1 MTLPRI
7 AIDAMGGD
15 EGVRVMVEGAA
26 LARRDHDAF
35 KFLLVGDETR
45 IERALDNHPGLRGA
59 SEILHCDDVVAGD
72 ELPSR
77 ALRRAKT
84 TSMGLAVNAVKTG
97 EAGAAVSAGNTG
109 ALMAMS
115 KIALRTMPG
124 IDRPALAALLP
135 SLESHDV
142 VMLDLGANTEAD
154 ARNLVQFAVMGAAYS
169 RIVNGFD
176 RPKVRLLNIGT
187 EEIKGTES
195 LRDAAT
201 QLQSATQDSEGG
213 LRLEFD
219 GFVESD
225 KINRGETHVVVTD
238 GFSGNIALK
247 AIEGSARFVTDLLR
261 QAFTS
266 SLRSKFGFLVSRP
279 ATELLRH
286 HLDPNNHNGAVF
298 LGLNGVIVKSH
309 GSATAKGVSNAVAV
323 TASLL
328 SNALTERIAEDLARL
343 GENWGA
349 GNVAASEEGA
359 QSSNASTL
367 SDKEQTA

>member
-1 MTLPRI
+1 MSLPRI
-7 AIDAMGGD
+7 AVDAMGGD

-26 LARRDHDAF
+26 LARRRHEDF
-35 KFLLVGDETR
+35 KFLLVGDEPR
-45 IERALDNHPGLRGA
+45 IAAALDNHPNLRGA
-59 SEILHCDDVVAGD
+59 SEILHCEDVVGGD

-77 ALRRAKT
+77 AIRRAKT

-97 EAGAAVSAGNTG
+97 DAGAAVSAGNTG

-124 IDRPALAALLP
+124 IDRPALAAIMPTLQ
-135 SLESHDV
+135 EHDV

-176 RPKVRLLNIGT
+176 KPVVRLLNIGT
-187 EEIKGTES
+187 EEIKGTEE
-195 LRDAAT
+195 LRDAAAMLT
-201 QLQSATQDSEGG
+201 AASTRADSK
-213 LRLEFD
+213 LALKFD

-266 SLRSKFGFLVSRP
+266 SLRSKIGFLVSRP
-279 ATELLRH
+279 ATELLKH

-298 LGLNGVIVKSH
+298 LGLNGVVVKSH
-309 GSATAKGVSNAVAV
+309 GSANAKGVANAVAV
-323 TASLL
+323 AARLL
-328 SNALTERIAEDLARL
+328 ENKLTERIADDLAAL
-343 GENWGA
+343 GQEAFAHGA
-349 GNVAASEEGA
+349 PARPAKASDEGA
-359 QSSNASTL
+359 A
-367 SDKEQTA
+367 